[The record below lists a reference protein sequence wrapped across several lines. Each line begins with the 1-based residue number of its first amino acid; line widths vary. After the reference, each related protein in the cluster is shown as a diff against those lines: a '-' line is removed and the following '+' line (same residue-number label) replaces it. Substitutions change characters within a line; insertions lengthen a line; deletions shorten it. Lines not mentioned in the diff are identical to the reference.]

1 MIIIEKVLVEEIP
14 LLHIVKKEHYDQT
27 LPYIQF
33 IHGFTSAKEH
43 NLHFAYNLAEKGFR
57 VVLPD
62 CLYHGE
68 RDEGY
73 RKMDLNVKFWDI
85 VVRTIDEIEI
95 IKDYFEDKQMLDP
108 ERIGLV
114 GTSMGGITTLGA
126 LRKYSWIHAAVSLM
140 GMPYYKKF
148 AQYTIDEVKRS
159 GYTLPLTE
167 KEIADLL
174 YKLEQLDLSKE
185 PEKLKHR
192 PLMFWYSKQD
202 KVVPYEYSRQFYE
215 EIKKMYKNDSEKL
228 SYISDEKSGH
238 KVSREAMLKTVDWFE
253 KHLLHNENL

>member
-1 MIIIEKVLVEEIP
+1 MIIIEKLYVNEIP
-14 LLHIVKKEHYDQT
+14 TLHIVKKEYYDQT

-73 RKMDLNVKFWDI
+73 RKMELNIRFWDI
-85 VVRTIDEIEI
+85 VVKTIDEIKI
-95 IKDYFEDKQMLDP
+95 IKDYFENRQMIDP
-108 ERIGLV
+108 EKIGLV

-126 LRKYSWIHAAVSLM
+126 LRKYPWIHTAVSLM
-140 GMPYYKKF
+140 GMPYYEKF

-159 GYTLPLTE
+159 GYNLPLTE
-167 KEIADLL
+167 DEIASLL
-174 YKLEQLDLSKE
+174 YQLEQLDLSKE
-185 PEKLKHR
+185 PEKLNNR
-192 PLMFWYSKQD
+192 PLMFWHSKQD
-202 KVVPYEYSRQFYE
+202 NVVPYEYSYRFYE
-215 EIKKMYKNDSEKL
+215 KIKKMYQKDAEKL
-228 SYISDEKSGH
+228 AYISDEKSGH

-253 KHLLHNENL
+253 KYMLHKQRV